1 MGRGIKIKYN
11 KTENEIKPALQEPK
25 KKQQETFLKTNKY
38 TARTLLQN
46 TGLSA

>member
-25 KKQQETFLKTNKY
+25 KQQETFLKTNTY